1 MRTPDVA
8 QYLTWFNAGRS
19 ELLLRNYHAPWQTEP
34 AMWQPVMVAA
44 ARTGLPAVAAYNVL
58 HAALYLLAA
67 WALLFSASVFCP
79 GRQKWYALAFAACAI
94 PLQLLGWIPASLLQS
109 PRLAALTVTGLLSYG
124 YDTADGLFRG
134 GISSSPVITIGTLCV
149 LCAMALLTRY
159 LETSKLCYLMGLC
172 GVAFLSALLHPF
184 EIFVIVAAST
194 VPLLL
199 HRRIMAWIALGISA
213 GVGML
218 PYIVTAARTE
228 WVRDASETLHTSLH
242 PFWLLAN
249 FGIPCFLTV
258 YLLLLRFRMPAIGDT
273 VLRSW
278 FFSLPVLLLIPGIPF
293 PLHLQ
298 DGFAY
303 CIGFLLVR
311 RIACDPQ
318 LRSALE
324 KHRNVARAGFGALL
338 GMSAVALAL
347 FYVQVWQDGRRADPQ
362 LLINAVRPIP
372 ERALLD
378 WLERNTARD
387 TLVLAPEDVAPWI
400 ATIPR
405 PSFASHDFCGITFA
419 QQREQAERFYQRAP
433 GSESILAEYGMGAV
447 VARRDSKTKPD
458 LPQAVLRTEI
468 GPWLVYEFP
477 DARMH
482 PYPGLTALDGRTSFS
497 LSHKLFAWL
506 GR

>member
-1 MRTPDVA
+1 
-8 QYLTWFNAGRS
+8 
-19 ELLLRNYHAPWQTEP
+19 
-34 AMWQPVMVAA
+34 
-44 ARTGLPAVAAYNVL
+44 
-58 HAALYLLAA
+58 
-67 WALLFSASVFCP
+67 
-79 GRQKWYALAFAACAI
+79 
-94 PLQLLGWIPASLLQS
+94 
-109 PRLAALTVTGLLSYG
+109 
-124 YDTADGLFRG
+124 
-134 GISSSPVITIGTLCV
+134 
-149 LCAMALLTRY
+149 
-159 LETSKLCYLMGLC
+159 
-172 GVAFLSALLHPF
+172 VAFLSALLHPF

-362 LLINAVRPIP
+362 LRGHCSTGWKGTRPGIHWCWLQKMWLRGLRQFQGRVLRATTFAALPSHSKGSKRNVFINALP
-372 ERALLD
+372 ALKAY
-378 WLERNTARD
+378 WRNMAWARLSRGGTARRN
-387 TLVLAPEDVAPWI
+387 PICRRRCYE
-400 ATIPR
+400 PR
-405 PSFASHDFCGITFA
+405 SAHGWC
-419 QQREQAERFYQRAP
+419 
-433 GSESILAEYGMGAV
+433 
-447 VARRDSKTKPD
+447 
-458 LPQAVLRTEI
+458 
-468 GPWLVYEFP
+468 
-477 DARMH
+477 
-482 PYPGLTALDGRTSFS
+482 TSFPMR
-497 LSHKLFAWL
+497 
-506 GR
+506 GCIRIRV